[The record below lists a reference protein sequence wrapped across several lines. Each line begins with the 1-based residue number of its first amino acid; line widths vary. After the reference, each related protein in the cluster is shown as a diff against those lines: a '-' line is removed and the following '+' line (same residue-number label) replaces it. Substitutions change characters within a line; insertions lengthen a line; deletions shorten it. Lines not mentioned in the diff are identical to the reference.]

1 MRQLGVNLE
10 GATSESGLSLPSD
23 LPLLVSGIAGY
34 AFLTEYRVI
43 RQYKMPGYIVL
54 AYIFLRFFVKFCL
67 QTPKTR
73 HYPLLFVQ

>member
-23 LPLLVSGIAGY
+23 LPLLVSEMAEY
-34 AFLTEYRVI
+34 AFLAEYRVI

-54 AYIFLRFFVKFCL
+54 AYIFYASL
-67 QTPKTR
+67 
-73 HYPLLFVQ
+73 